1 MTEKKKTRVLTV
13 LLVLCLAVSVF
24 FGVRTHQLSEQK
36 AQLAYNTLN
45 SQLNYVQSVL
55 VTMEDESQWDTGVS
69 LLGMY
74 PGDIYQVEDRADNQ
88 AIVDMLWALQNVWG
102 DHPDRAQIIEGLE
115 ELKVSRDSENMTFT
129 ILEGDAEAITQLCQY
144 PA

>member
-1 MTEKKKTRVLTV
+1 MIKSFQVCLW
-13 LLVLCLAVSVF
+13 LQLV
-24 FGVRTHQLSEQK
+24 
-36 AQLAYNTLN
+36 
-45 SQLNYVQSVL
+45 
-55 VTMEDESQWDTGVS
+55 EDESQWDTGVS

-88 AIVDMLWALQNVWG
+88 AIVDMLRALQNVWG

>member
-1 MTEKKKTRVLTV
+1 MTEKKKPRVLAV
-13 LLVLCLAVSVF
+13 LLVICLAAAAF
-24 FGVRTHQLSEQK
+24 FGVRAHQISDQK

-55 VTMEDESQWDTGVS
+55 VTMEDESQWDAGVS

-74 PGDIYQVEDRADNQ
+74 PGDIYQVADREDNQ

-102 DHPDRAQIIEGLE
+102 DDPNRAQIIEGLK
-115 ELKVSRDSENMTFT
+115 ELKVSRDSEKRTFT
-129 ILEGDAEAITQLCQY
+129 ILEGDAEAITALCQVS
-144 PA
+144 

>member
-13 LLVLCLAVSVF
+13 LLVLCLAVAVF

-55 VTMEDESQWDTGVS
+55 VTMEDEGQWDAGVS

-74 PGDIYQVEDRADNQ
+74 PGDIYQVADREDNQ

-129 ILEGDAEAITQLCQY
+129 ILEGDAEAITELCKT
-144 PA
+144 PG

>member
-1 MTEKKKTRVLTV
+1 MTEKKNPSRILAV
-13 LLVLCLAVSVF
+13 LLVICLAAVF

-55 VTMEDESQWDTGVS
+55 VTMEDEGQWDAGVS

-74 PGDIYQVEDRADNQ
+74 PGDIYQVEDREDNQ

-102 DHPDRAQIIEGLE
+102 DHPQRAQIMDGLK
-115 ELKVSRDSENMTFT
+115 ELKVSRDSKNMTFT

>member
-1 MTEKKKTRVLTV
+1 MTEKKKSRILAVF
-13 LLVLCLAVSVF
+13 LVVCLAVAAF
-24 FGVRTHQLSEQK
+24 FGVRAHQISDQK

-55 VTMEDESQWDTGVS
+55 VTMEDEGQWDAGVS

-74 PGDIYQVEDRADNQ
+74 PGDIYEMEDREDNQ
-88 AIVDMLWALQNVWG
+88 SIVDMLWALQNVWG
-102 DHPDRAQIIEGLE
+102 DHPDRARIIEGLE

-129 ILEGDAEAITQLCQY
+129 ILEGDAEAITQLCKT
-144 PA
+144 PG

>member
-55 VTMEDESQWDTGVS
+55 VTMEDESQWDAGVS

-74 PGDIYQVEDRADNQ
+74 PGDIYQVADREDNQ
-88 AIVDMLWALQNVWG
+88 AIVDMLWALQNVCG
-102 DHPDRAQIIEGLE
+102 DDPNCAQIIEGLK
-115 ELKVSRDSENMTFT
+115 ELKVSRDSEKRTFT
-129 ILEGDAEAITQLCQY
+129 ILEGDAETITQLCQY

>member
-1 MTEKKKTRVLTV
+1 MTEKKKTRVLSV
-13 LLVLCLAVSVF
+13 LLVISLAAAVF
-24 FGVRTHQLSEQK
+24 FGVRAHQFSEQK

-74 PGDIYQVEDRADNQ
+74 PGDIYQVADREDNQ

-102 DHPDRAQIIEGLE
+102 DHPNRDQIIDGLN
-115 ELKVSRDSENMTFT
+115 ELKVSRHSETRTFT
-129 ILEGDAEAITQLCQY
+129 VLEGDATAITELCKQQQ
-144 PA
+144 

>member
-1 MTEKKKTRVLTV
+1 MTKKPRVLSV
-13 LLVLCLAVSVF
+13 RLVTCLAVSVF

-55 VTMEDESQWDTGVS
+55 VTMEDESQWDAGVS

-74 PGDIYQVEDRADNQ
+74 PGDIYEMEDREDNQ

-102 DHPDRAQIIEGLE
+102 DDPNRAQIIEGLK
-115 ELKVSRDSENMTFT
+115 ELKVSRDSEKRTFT
-129 ILEGDAEAITQLCQY
+129 ILEGDAEAITALCQVS
-144 PA
+144 

>member
-13 LLVLCLAVSVF
+13 LLVLCLAVSVC

-74 PGDIYQVEDRADNQ
+74 PGDIYQVADREDNQ

-102 DHPDRAQIIEGLE
+102 DDPNRARIIEGLK
-115 ELKVSRDSENMTFT
+115 ELKVSRDSEKRTFT
-129 ILEGDAEAITQLCQY
+129 ILEGDAEAITALCQVS
-144 PA
+144 

>member
-55 VTMEDESQWDTGVS
+55 VTMEDESQWDAGVS

-74 PGDIYQVEDRADNQ
+74 PGDIYQVADREDNQ
-88 AIVDMLWALQNVWG
+88 AIVDMLWALQNVCG
-102 DHPDRAQIIEGLE
+102 DDPNRAQIIEGLK
-115 ELKVSRDSENMTFT
+115 ELKVSRDSEKRTFT
-129 ILEGDAEAITQLCQY
+129 ILEGDAEAITELCKTTG
-144 PA
+144 

>member
-1 MTEKKKTRVLTV
+1 MTEKKKTRILAVF
-13 LLVLCLAVSVF
+13 LVLCLAVSVF

-55 VTMEDESQWDTGVS
+55 VTMEDESQWAAGVS

-74 PGDIYQVEDRADNQ
+74 PGDIYQVADRADNR

-102 DHPDRAQIIEGLE
+102 DDPNRTQIIEGLK
-115 ELKVSRDSENMTFT
+115 ELKVSRDSEKRTFT
-129 ILEGDAEAITQLCQY
+129 ILEGDAEAITALCQVS
-144 PA
+144 

>member
-1 MTEKKKTRVLTV
+1 MTEKKKTRILAV
-13 LLVLCLAVSVF
+13 LLVICLAAAAF

-36 AQLAYNTLN
+36 AQLA
-45 SQLNYVQSVL
+45 VL
-55 VTMEDESQWDTGVS
+55 VTMKDEEQWNAGVS

-102 DHPDRAQIIEGLE
+102 DDPNRARIIEGLK
-115 ELKVSRDSENMTFT
+115 ELKVSRDSEKRTFT
-129 ILEGDAEAITQLCQY
+129 ILEGDAEAITELCKT
-144 PA
+144 PG

>member
-1 MTEKKKTRVLTV
+1 MTKKTCVLSV
-13 LLVLCLAVSVF
+13 LLVICLAVSVF

-55 VTMEDESQWDTGVS
+55 VTMEDESQWDAGVS

-74 PGDIYQVEDRADNQ
+74 PGDIYQVADREDNQ
-88 AIVDMLWALQNVWG
+88 AIVDMLWALQNVCG
-102 DHPDRAQIIEGLE
+102 DDPNRAQIIEGLK
-115 ELKVSRDSENMTFT
+115 ELKVSRDSEKRTFT
-129 ILEGDAEAITQLCQY
+129 ILEGDAEAITALCQVS
-144 PA
+144 

>member
-1 MTEKKKTRVLTV
+1 MTEKKKPRVLTV

>member
-1 MTEKKKTRVLTV
+1 MTEKKKPRVLAV
-13 LLVLCLAVSVF
+13 LLVICLAAAVF

-74 PGDIYQVEDRADNQ
+74 PGDIYQVADREDNQ
-88 AIVDMLWALQNVWG
+88 AIVDMLWALQDVWG
-102 DHPDRAQIIEGLE
+102 GHPNRGQVMEELK

-129 ILEGDAEAITQLCQY
+129 ILEGDAEAITALCQVS
-144 PA
+144 

>member
-1 MTEKKKTRVLTV
+1 MTEKKKPRVLAV
-13 LLVLCLAVSVF
+13 LLVICLAAAVF

-74 PGDIYQVEDRADNQ
+74 PGDIYQVADREDNQ
-88 AIVDMLWALQNVWG
+88 AIVDMLWALQKVWG
-102 DHPDRAQIIEGLE
+102 DDPNRAQIIEGLK
-115 ELKVSRDSENMTFT
+115 ELKVSRDSEKRTFT
-129 ILEGDAEAITQLCQY
+129 ILEGDAEAITALCQVS
-144 PA
+144 

>member
-1 MTEKKKTRVLTV
+1 MTEKKKPRVLAV
-13 LLVLCLAVSVF
+13 LLVICLAVAVF

-74 PGDIYQVEDRADNQ
+74 PGDIYQVADREDNQ

-115 ELKVSRDSENMTFT
+115 ELKVSRDSEKRTFT
-129 ILEGDAEAITQLCQY
+129 ILEGDAEAITALCQVS
-144 PA
+144 

>member
-13 LLVLCLAVSVF
+13 LLVICLAAAVF
-24 FGVRTHQLSEQK
+24 FGVRAHQISDQK

-55 VTMEDESQWDTGVS
+55 VTMEDEGQWDAGVS

-74 PGDIYQVEDRADNQ
+74 PGDIYQVADREDNQ

-129 ILEGDAEAITQLCQY
+129 ILEGDAEAITALCQVS
-144 PA
+144 

>member
-1 MTEKKKTRVLTV
+1 MTEKKKTRILAVF
-13 LLVLCLAVSVF
+13 LVVCLAAAAF

-102 DHPDRAQIIEGLE
+102 DDPNRARIIEGLK
-115 ELKVSRDSENMTFT
+115 ELKVSRDSEKRTFT
-129 ILEGDAEAITQLCQY
+129 ILEGDAEAITQLCKTLG
-144 PA
+144 

>member
-1 MTEKKKTRVLTV
+1 MTEKKKPRVLAV
-13 LLVLCLAVSVF
+13 LLVICLAAAVF

-74 PGDIYQVEDRADNQ
+74 PGDIYQVADREDNQ

-115 ELKVSRDSENMTFT
+115 ELKVSRDSEKRTFT
-129 ILEGDAEAITQLCQY
+129 ILEGDAEAITALCQVS
-144 PA
+144 

>member
-1 MTEKKKTRVLTV
+1 MTEKKNPSRILAV
-13 LLVLCLAVSVF
+13 LLVICLAAAVF

-74 PGDIYQVEDRADNQ
+74 PGDIYQVADREDNQ
-88 AIVDMLWALQNVWG
+88 AIVDMLWALQDVWG
-102 DHPDRAQIIEGLE
+102 GHPNRGQVMEELK

-129 ILEGDAEAITQLCQY
+129 ILEGDAEAITALCQVS
-144 PA
+144 